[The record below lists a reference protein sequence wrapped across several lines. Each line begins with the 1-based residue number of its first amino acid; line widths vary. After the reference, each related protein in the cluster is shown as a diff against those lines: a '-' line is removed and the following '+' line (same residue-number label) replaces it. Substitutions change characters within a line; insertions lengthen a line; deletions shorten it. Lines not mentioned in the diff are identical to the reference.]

1 MSWLEKY
8 LQYTEHQVSPRLFHF
23 WSGVA
28 VLAAALERRSWM
40 TTRAGHIYPGQ
51 IMVVLVSKSAITKKT
66 TAARM
71 AVEFLRGLEPWQML
85 MLPRKTSPQQ
95 LLFSLQRLD
104 EDKTPLRDPAG
115 NRVHSAG
122 FIFAEELGAFFST
135 EAFAET
141 LATQINQL
149 NDCPRGKF
157 RIEFRSWGKPID
169 LWQPCITMLGCIT
182 PRGIAREL
190 PKAART
196 AGFFGRLLLVH
207 RSYTDRRAS
216 LWSPVPE
223 SNKQLRKELEREI
236 AEIAL
241 MRGPFTLSPKAQRWA
256 DEWYYDVY
264 EPFIRVM
271 DMPEGENTG
280 YFGRK
285 DAHLTRVAMVV
296 SASERRDHVV
306 TRAHMEQALKNLDEI
321 EREFPNALVELGT
334 NPYTDFDRRLLE
346 ALERYSRNERWV
358 KEKRLRRA
366 MASAGGD
373 RRFTEARDSLVLAG
387 EVDVR
392 NWQGE
397 LEWRRIYSSGRL
409 IRGAEEQ
416 EHKQLKKAST
426 DDGTD

>member
-1 MSWLEKY
+1 M
-8 LQYTEHQVSPRLFHF
+8 SPRVFHF

-28 VLAAALERRSWM
+28 ALAGALERRTWFPVLGG
-40 TTRAGHIYPGQ
+40 RFHLYPGQ

-71 AVEFLRGLEPWQML
+71 AVELLRCLEPWQL
-85 MLPRKTSPQQ
+85 YMLPRKLSPQQ
-95 LLFSLQRLD
+95 LLFGLQRLD
-104 EDKTPLRDPAG
+104 EEKVPLRDPRG

-157 RIEFRSWGKPID
+157 PVEFRSWKAE

-182 PRGIAREL
+182 PKGIAREL

-207 RSYTDRRAS
+207 RSYTERRAS
-216 LWSPVPE
+216 LMDDVPE
-223 SNKQLRKELEREI
+223 PASELRRVLQNELR
-236 AEIAL
+236 EIAL
-241 MRGPFTLSPKAQRWA
+241 MRGKFEPTPEAKHWYR
-256 DEWYYDVY
+256 EWYFEVH
-264 EPFIRVM
+264 EPGLRHM
-271 DMPEGENTG
+271 DLPESEQTG

-285 DAHLTRVAMVV
+285 DAHLIRVAMVL
-296 SASERRDHVV
+296 SASERRDLVL
-306 TRAHMEQALKNLDEI
+306 TKAHLTQALKQLEDI
-321 EREFPNALVELGT
+321 EREFPNALAELGA

-346 ALERYSRNERWV
+346 TLERYSRQERWV
-358 KEKRLRRA
+358 NEKRLRRS
-366 MASAGGD
+366 MSSAGGD

-387 EVDVR
+387 EVEVR
-392 NWQGE
+392 KWQGE

-416 EHKQLKKAST
+416 DQTKRKKG
-426 DDGTD
+426 DQ

>member
-1 MSWLEKY
+1 MSWLDKY
-8 LQYTEHQVSPRLFHF
+8 LRYTEHQVSPRIFHL
-23 WSGVA
+23 WSGIA
-28 VLAAALERRSWM
+28 VIAGALERRTWM

-71 AVEFLRGLEPWQML
+71 AVEFLRNLEPWQIY
-85 MLPRKTSPQQ
+85 MLPRKLSPQQ
-95 LLFSLQRLD
+95 LLFSLQKLD
-104 EDKTPLRDPAG
+104 EEKVPMRDPEG
-115 NRVHSAG
+115 RRVHSSG
-122 FIFAEELGAFFST
+122 FVFAEELGAFFST

-157 RIEFRSWGKPID
+157 PVEFRSWKAE
-169 LWQPCITMLGCIT
+169 LWQPCITMLACIT

-216 LWSPVPE
+216 LWSPIPE
-223 SNKQLRKELEREI
+223 SNKQLRKELEKEI
-236 AEIAL
+236 AEIAV
-241 MRGPFTLSPKAQRWA
+241 MRGPFTLDSQAQKWA
-256 DEWYYDVY
+256 DDWYYDVY
-264 EPFIRVM
+264 EPFIRTM

-280 YFGRK
+280 YYGRK
-285 DAHLTRVAMVV
+285 DSHLSRVAMVF
-296 SASERRDHVV
+296 SAAERRDRVI
-306 TRAHMEQALKNLDEI
+306 TRPVMEEALKQLEEI
-321 EREFPNALVELGT
+321 EREFPNALVELGA

-346 ALERYSRNERWV
+346 TLERYTRNERWV

-373 RRFTEARDSLVLAG
+373 RRFTEARDSLTLAG
-387 EVDVR
+387 EVEVR
-392 NWQGE
+392 TWEGE
-397 LEWRRIYSSGRL
+397 KEWRRIYSSGRL
-409 IRGAEEQ
+409 LRGAEE
-416 EHKQLKKAST
+416 EEKKRT
-426 DDGTD
+426 RKKDEDGAA